1 MIQFLNFVYF
11 RMSEFLEKTSRQH
24 QLDGLFPGRHYAL
37 QVHKI
42 PNLVLIFPV
51 VIDFIRR
58 VEDEISKSPKNIHH
72 NLISIGDSP

>member
-11 RMSEFLEKTSRQH
+11 RMSDFLEKTSRRH

-42 PNLVLIFPV
+42 LNLVAIPV
-51 VIDFIRR
+51 VIGFIRR
-58 VEDEISKSPKNIHH
+58 VADEISKSPKNIHH
-72 NLISIGDSP
+72 NIISIGDSP

>member
-1 MIQFLNFVYF
+1 MIQFFHFIYF

-24 QLDGLFPGRHYAL
+24 QLDGLFPGSHYAL

-42 PNLVLIFPV
+42 LSLVLIIPV
-51 VIDFIRR
+51 VIDLIRR
-58 VEDEISKSPKNIHH
+58 VADEISKSPKNIHH

>member
-1 MIQFLNFVYF
+1 
-11 RMSEFLEKTSRQH
+11 MSEFLEKTSRQH

-51 VIDFIRR
+51 LIDFIRR
-58 VEDEISKSPKNIHH
+58 VANEIFKPLKNIHH
-72 NLISIGDSP
+72 NIFP

>member
-1 MIQFLNFVYF
+1 
-11 RMSEFLEKTSRQH
+11 MSEFLEKTSRQH

-42 PNLVLIFPV
+42 PNLVFIFPV

-58 VEDEISKSPKNIHH
+58 VADEISKSPKNIHH
-72 NLISIGDSP
+72 NIISIGDSP

>member
-1 MIQFLNFVYF
+1 MIQHFDFIYF

-24 QLDGLFPGRHYAL
+24 QIDGLFPGSHYAL

-42 PNLVLIFPV
+42 LNLVTIPV

-58 VEDEISKSPKNIHH
+58 VADEISKSPKNIRH

>member
-1 MIQFLNFVYF
+1 MIQLFDFIYF

-24 QLDGLFPGRHYAL
+24 QLDGLFPGSHYAL

-42 PNLVLIFPV
+42 LNLVTIPF

-58 VEDEISKSPKNIHH
+58 VADEISKSPKNIHH

>member
-1 MIQFLNFVYF
+1 
-11 RMSEFLEKTSRQH
+11 MSEFLKKTSRQH
-24 QLDGLFPGRHYAL
+24 QIDGFFPGSHYAL

-42 PNLVLIFPV
+42 LSLVLIIHV

-58 VEDEISKSPKNIHH
+58 VVDEISKSPKNIHH

>member
-1 MIQFLNFVYF
+1 
-11 RMSEFLEKTSRQH
+11 MSEFLEKTSRQH
-24 QLDGLFPGRHYAL
+24 QLDGLLPGSHYAL

-42 PNLVLIFPV
+42 LNFVLIIPV

-58 VEDEISKSPKNIHH
+58 MADEICKSPKNIHH